1 MIICFLIDSMF
12 FIGDFLMF
20 FRGIFEDIGGNV
32 IFLVVFC
39 FLDEILIFLIFEI
52 LDFVVKV
59 KLLLFLI
66 IIFSNMIELFF
77 CRIFNLF
84 VLYNVYFVIMEEL
97 VIFKIV
103 NFFFLLFVFIYV
115 FFFVIYK
122 FLF

>member
-1 MIICFLIDSMF
+1 
-12 FIGDFLMF
+12 MF

-84 VLYNVYFVIMEEL
+84 VSYNVYFVIIEEL
-97 VIFKIV
+97 VTFKIAY
-103 NFFFLLFVFIYV
+103 FFFSLLVFIYV
-115 FFFVIYK
+115 FFLVI
-122 FLF
+122 L